1 MRTLIAVTFVGVL
14 GAGVFDSGPTR
25 AENLNLKFG
34 PTWSCKMISAE
45 LNDLYESCRRC
56 EKRTPPEHFNQ
67 LSPTEGEC
75 VPKGSLKGNRYEDAP
90 SDIAR
95 EREIQQQI
103 DDLVKERET
112 LTLKRM
118 QEKKWRDSGVSGSSS
133 GASRAPESRRNED
146 EGATPNGWAG
156 KSITIERKADYRNES
171 KDGVVTKTIVP
182 PPLNLTIAKD
192 GSIIPSHGSLVGDD
206 QPIVIGRSNHTL
218 PSGDATITAELS
230 YPDGA
235 LVLVL
240 ETHEKYTVQDVSKME
255 LKRISRDECTF
266 RDLSTIVYKRSRERV
281 TINHTS
287 TRCVIR

>member
-1 MRTLIAVTFVGVL
+1 MRTLIAVTLVGVL
-14 GAGVFDSGPTR
+14 GAGVFGCGPAR

-45 LNDLYESCRRC
+45 LNDLYESCRNC
-56 EKRTPPEHFNQ
+56 EKDGKNFNQ
-67 LSPTEGEC
+67 LSSTRGEC
-75 VPKGSLKGNRYEDAP
+75 VAKQSLKGSRYDEVPPDL
-90 SDIAR
+90 AR
-95 EREIQQQI
+95 EREIQQKI
-103 DDLVKERET
+103 DDLVREREA

-118 QEKKWRDSGVSGSSS
+118 QEKKWRDSGVSGPGS
-133 GASRAPESRRNED
+133 GASRAPESRGNED
-146 EGATPNGWAG
+146 AGATPNGWAG
-156 KSITIERKADYRNES
+156 KSITIERRAAYRSES
-171 KDGVVTKTIVP
+171 KDGVVTKTMTP
-182 PPLNLTIAKD
+182 SPLSLTIARD

-230 YPDGA
+230 YPDGT

-240 ETHEKYTVQDVSKME
+240 ETHDKYTIQDVSRME
-255 LKRISRDECTF
+255 LKRISQDECTF